1 MMTRDCNETFQNML
15 SNKNIA
21 MEYEILIGNSG
32 DCSVLEC
39 SWKFD
44 VKPFHLWHS
53 ALRGGEMSF
62 HWNVETATWGLIE
75 MCEYTLVGGR
85 QMWCM
90 ASRAH
95 VGLNTLVWWG
105 AAQAWVGNGWR
116 VGEKAPNCWGIAR
129 WGHKE
134 DFLPIPWLPIHPYS
148 LGGGRQGQDGGV
160 RTQPPCHTNPGLSK
174 WPSYLRLRPDPCLGW
189 AGI

>member
-1 MMTRDCNETFQNML
+1 M
-15 SNKNIA
+15 SNLFTSG
-21 MEYEILIGNSG
+21 ILHCEEGKWVS
-32 DCSVLEC
+32 
-39 SWKFD
+39 
-44 VKPFHLWHS
+44 
-53 ALRGGEMSF
+53 
-62 HWNVETATWGLIE
+62 IE
-75 MCEYTLVGGR
+75 MLKRPLEDSLRCVNIPWLGGR

-116 VGEKAPNCWGIAR
+116 VGEKASNCWGIAR

-160 RTQPPCHTNPGLSK
+160 RTQPRCHTNPGLSK